1 MLTAKVCVHYEGDW
15 TAELA
20 PYDASAEF
28 LASTFQDRRYIGIIV
43 LEADDFDAALE
54 VIETH
59 QTIDSIDVIER
70 YEPNHRERTTAT
82 LFLRG
87 RLTEFTPLQTLLY
100 EGFLPLGPTRL
111 ENGGECFDLLVDDRE
126 ELSTAIDLL
135 DEFGNVTLERISED
149 FRHEIVPSTAE
160 WQELLSTIPPRQR
173 ELLNRAAQQG
183 YFEIPRQITLEE
195 LADEMGITKTTASN
209 HLRKAERQMIEF
221 LLPYINLAATDE

>member
-1 MLTAKVCVHYEGDW
+1 MLTAKVSVHYEGDW

-43 LEADDFDAALE
+43 LESDDFDAALE

-59 QTIDSIDVIER
+59 RTIDSINVVER

-111 ENGGECFDLLVDDRE
+111 ENGRECFDLLVDDRE

-135 DEFGNVTLERISED
+135 DEFGNVMLERISED
-149 FRHEIVPSTAE
+149 FDTRSY
-160 WQELLSTIPPRQR
+160 
-173 ELLNRAAQQG
+173 RARPNGRNFSLQFHHAN
-183 YFEIPRQITLEE
+183 
-195 LADEMGITKTTASN
+195 AN
-209 HLRKAERQMIEF
+209 C
-221 LLPYINLAATDE
+221 